1 MPIYKIDGEKR
12 NGLQKYRVR
21 VAYMD
26 STGKTKQVERTCYGL
41 AEAQMTEKQLM
52 IDYKEKRTTAPAKMT
67 VNQLITE
74 YDKYHVQETK
84 KTSHDTSMKNL
95 RLRVVPYLGEVRLD
109 KLTQA
114 KMAEWKTTINQQ
126 NLSLVTKRNAY
137 IALTG
142 LINYALKMEYIPK
155 NPLKALGTFKD
166 VNRSI
171 NGKKEMKFYTF
182 EEFQMFIKCAEDDCR
197 TVDDWNY
204 YVFFCVLFFMG
215 VRKGECYG
223 LTWNDIEGN
232 IMHVRT
238 SVSQKIKGDNG
249 KDYENKPKTETSN
262 RDILIPAQLVEILKA
277 HKKRQQEAAPLQF
290 NDNYRVC
297 GKGEIPIRDT
307 SVENHN
313 KKYAKAA
320 GLPHIRIHDYR
331 HSHAS
336 YLINRNVNVVVISK
350 RLGHASITETLNTY
364 SHMYKSS
371 EQEALDVLNELK
383 L

>member
-1 MPIYKIDGEKR
+1 MPIYKIDGEKK

-21 VAYMD
+21 VAYQD
-26 STGKTKQVERTCYGL
+26 NNGKTKQVERTCYGL
-41 AEAQMTEKQLM
+41 SEAQLTEKQLL
-52 IDYKEKRTTAPAKMT
+52 IDYKENHTAAPVKMT
-67 VNQLITE
+67 VNQLIAE
-74 YDKYHVQETK
+74 YDKYHAQETK
-84 KTSHDTSMKNL
+84 RTSHDTSMKNL
-95 RLRVVPYLGEVRLD
+95 RLRVAPYLGDVRLD

-114 KMAEWKTTINQQ
+114 QMAKWKTTINEQD
-126 NLSLVTKRNAY
+126 LSLTTKRNAY

-155 NPLKALGTFKD
+155 NPLKPLGTFKD
-166 VNRSI
+166 VNRGGS
-171 NGKKEMKFYTF
+171 KKEMKFYTE
-182 EEFQMFIKCAEDDCR
+182 EEFKRFIKCAENDCH

-215 VRKGECYG
+215 VRKGEAYG

-232 IMHVRT
+232 IMHVRR
-238 SVSQKIKGDNG
+238 SVSQKVKDDDGS
-249 KDYENKPKTETSN
+249 DYEDTPKTSTSE
-262 RDILIPAQLVEILKA
+262 RDILIPDQLVEILAA

-290 NDNYRVC
+290 NDNYRIC
-297 GKGEIPIRDT
+297 GKGETPIRDT

-336 YLINRNVNVVVISK
+336 FLINKNVNVVVISK

-383 L
+383 I